1 MNLDA
6 ETLDY
11 LHGRRFSN
19 GRIFDLGNKGPT
31 LRRSDRLL
39 QLVQGLRILHV
50 GCCDHLPLIHEKRAR
65 GLYLH
70 ENLCRVATQCVG
82 VDTNAEGVALLR
94 STGFPET
101 YAPDDAPLCSVVDG
115 KEQAYDIC
123 LLADVIE
130 HVGNPVEFLAGMKR
144 YRFNRLIVV
153 TPNAF
158 RWRNSLPGGEAI
170 NTDHRFWFTPYT
182 LCKVLVDAGYEP
194 QRAEL
199 CHSDYVRW
207 RGALAANLFGRVPRW
222 RDTLLIEAVSQT
234 D

>member
-1 MNLDA
+1 M
-6 ETLDY
+6 
-11 LHGRRFSN
+11 
-19 GRIFDLGNKGPT
+19 
-31 LRRSDRLL
+31 
-39 QLVQGLRILHV
+39 
-50 GCCDHLPLIHEKRAR
+50 
-65 GLYLH
+65 
-70 ENLCRVATQCVG
+70 CVG
-82 VDTNAEGVALLR
+82 VDTNAEGVALLHAPDSR
-94 STGFPET
+94 A

-130 HVGNPVEFLAGMKR
+130 HVGNLIQIHAGMKR

-194 QRAEL
+194 QRVGHITA
-199 CHSDYVRW
+199 
-207 RGALAANLFGRVPRW
+207 
-222 RDTLLIEAVSQT
+222 TT
-234 D
+234 

>member
-11 LHGRRFSN
+11 LHGRQFSN
-19 GRIFDLGNKGPT
+19 GRTFDLGNKGPA

-39 QLVQGLRILHV
+39 QLVQGQRVLHV
-50 GCCDHLPLIHEKRAR
+50 GCCDHLPLIQEKRAR
-65 GLYLH
+65 GQYLH

-94 STGFPET
+94 STGFPQT
-101 YAPDDAPLCSVVDG
+101 YTPDDAPRNCVVDG

-130 HVGNPVEFLAGMKR
+130 HVGNVVEFLVEMRR
-144 YRFNRLIVV
+144 YRFHRLIVV

-158 RWRNSLPGGEAI
+158 RWRNSLPSGGETI
-170 NTDHRFWFTPYT
+170 NTDHRFWFSPYT

-194 QRAEL
+194 QCVEL
-199 CHSDYVRW
+199 CHSDYAYW
-207 RGALAANLFGRVPRW
+207 RGAAAAKLLGRVPRW
-222 RDTLLIEAVSQT
+222 RDTLLVEAVNR
-234 D
+234 

>member
-11 LHGRRFSN
+11 LYGRRFSN
-19 GRIFDLGNKGPT
+19 GHVFDLGNKGAC
-31 LRRSDRLL
+31 LRRSERLL
-39 QLVQGLRILHV
+39 QLVQGLRVLHV
-50 GCCDHLPLIHEKRAR
+50 GCCDHLPLIQEKRQQ

-82 VDTNAEGVALLR
+82 IDTNTEGVALLR
-94 STGFPET
+94 STGFPDVYT
-101 YAPDDAPLCSVVDG
+101 PDNAPPFSIVNG
-115 KEQAYDIC
+115 EERAYDIC

-130 HVGNPVEFLAGMKR
+130 HIGNPVEFLASMRRYQFKR
-144 YRFNRLIVV
+144 LVVV

-182 LCKVLVDAGYEP
+182 LCKVLVDAGFEP
-194 QRAEL
+194 QRVEL
-199 CHSDYVRW
+199 CHSDYATW
-207 RGALAANLFGRVPRW
+207 RGVFAAKLLGLIPRW
-222 RDTLLIEAVSQT
+222 RDTLLVEAVNQI
-234 D
+234 

>member
-39 QLVQGLRILHV
+39 QLAQGLRILHV
-50 GCCDHLPLIHEKRAR
+50 GCCDHLPLIHEKRQQ

-94 STGFPET
+94 STGFPQT
-101 YAPDDAPLCSVVDG
+101 YTPDDAPLTSVVDG
-115 KEQAYDIC
+115 KEQAYDLC

-130 HVGNPVEFLAGMKR
+130 HVGNPVEFLSGMRRYQFKR
-144 YRFNRLIVV
+144 LVVV

-158 RWRNSLPGGEAI
+158 RWRNSWPGGEAI

-194 QRAEL
+194 QRVEL
-199 CHSDYVRW
+199 CHSDYVSW
-207 RGALAANLFGRVPRW
+207 RGAAAARLLGRIPRW
-222 RDTLLIEAVSQT
+222 RDTLLVEAIIQT

>member
-11 LHGRRFSN
+11 LHGRQFSN
-19 GRIFDLGNKGPT
+19 GHVFDLGNKGPA

-39 QLVQGLRILHV
+39 QLAQGQRLLHV
-50 GCCDHLPLIHEKRAR
+50 GCCDHLQLIQGKRAR

-82 VDTNAEGVALLR
+82 IDTNTEGVALLR

-101 YAPDDAPLCSVVDG
+101 YTPDDAPLCSVVDG
-115 KEQAYDIC
+115 QPQAYDLC

-130 HVGNPVEFLAGMKR
+130 HVGNPVEFLSGMRR
-144 YRFNRLIVV
+144 YQFKRLIVV

-158 RWRNSLPGGEAI
+158 RWRNSFPGGEAI

-194 QRAEL
+194 QRVEL
-199 CHSDYVRW
+199 CHGDYASW
-207 RGALAANLFGRVPRW
+207 RGAAAAKLLGRIPRW
-222 RDTLLIEAVSQT
+222 RDTLLIEAINQT